1 MGVSENKH
9 PRKIEVRNRSSPKA
23 RSRTQGEDRPRW
35 TMALIV
41 EFIRTVNWESP
52 GAVIVV
58 ALLTIL
64 SILRKWYLVTTLL
77 LVVTLGRGL
86 GYLHLNRELLG
97 SNLTAATLIYLVGA
111 VVMIVFAVV
120 EFFVRE

>member
-1 MGVSENKH
+1 
-9 PRKIEVRNRSSPKA
+9 
-23 RSRTQGEDRPRW
+23 
-35 TMALIV
+35 MALIV

-86 GYLHLNRELLG
+86 GYLHLNKELLG
-97 SNLTAATLIYLVGA
+97 SNLTTATLIYLAGA
-111 VVMIVFAVV
+111 VLMIVFAVV